1 MKLVNNKTP
10 FKIILDAFK
19 KDSYNVYTVV
29 KSLFNYPSISQVD
42 DYNLEGKLYA
52 SAFAYLC
59 NEYLTEQVS
68 IPKYN
73 DFNYFFFQ
81 MCFQANEISI
91 IALEEKYNL
100 KRPKTKQ
107 EYIDNTY
114 QLIQI
119 YKAKIITDLKTQ
131 FPTEKS
137 ILRLFAAIFKFDEKP
152 VFDYFKSNNFY
163 KNNFEKIIS
172 AEDKKLT
179 TCNTEPVQVNNK
191 KTSP

>member
-1 MKLVNNKTP
+1 MIIVNNKTP

-29 KSLFNYPSISQVD
+29 KSLFNYPSIVQTD

-68 IPKYN
+68 IPKHKNFN
-73 DFNYFFFQ
+73 DFFFQ
-81 MCFQANEISI
+81 MCFQGNNISI
-91 IALEEKYNL
+91 IPLEEKYGLN
-100 KRPKTKQ
+100 RPKTEQ
-107 EYIDNTY
+107 EFIDNIE

-119 YKAKIITDLKTQ
+119 YKAIIITDLKAQ

-137 ILRLFAAIFKFDEKP
+137 ILRLFAAILKFKKKP
-152 VFDYFKSNNFY
+152 VFDYFKSNSFY
-163 KNNFEKIIS
+163 KNNFKNIS
-172 AEDKKLT
+172 VINNGIAR
-179 TCNTEPVQVNNK
+179 EPKQSVNNN
-191 KTSP
+191 